1 MPAALPA
8 EAKHGRCYCY
18 CWRHHALLLL
28 GGSPPSVAHNPPQS
42 YQGQFAFFNWKFAQ
56 LLKKKKVGNPQPNA
70 KRSFARVKGLR
81 YQLCHGLRAG
91 ARWQTQTLTQ
101 ELSAIPRSALNQQV
115 EKSPSAPSPR
125 SSTHT
130 GEPPGQDFSSLP
142 IFYSSCPLRA
152 AEPQQGSGLLP
163 GGGSPGRDA
172 RAVGTVGTF
181 LTALQFMYLC
191 LENLGGCLQ

>member
-1 MPAALPA
+1 MLEAPRAAAARGLSTQ
-8 EAKHGRCYCY
+8 RCPQP
-18 CWRHHALLLL
+18 
-28 GGSPPSVAHNPPQS
+28 SPELS
-42 YQGQFAFFNWKFAQ
+42 GQICIFQ
-56 LLKKKKVGNPQPNA
+56 LEICTTSKKKKVGNPQPNA

-81 YQLCHGLRAG
+81 YQPCHGLGAG

-115 EKSPSAPSPR
+115 EKSPLAPSPH
-125 SSTHT
+125 SSTHM
-130 GEPPGQDFSSLP
+130 GEPPGHDFSSLP

-152 AEPQQGSGLLP
+152 AEPQLGSGLLP

-181 LTALQFMYLC
+181 LTALQFTYLC

>member
-1 MPAALPA
+1 M
-8 EAKHGRCYCY
+8 
-18 CWRHHALLLL
+18 LLLEAPRAAAAWGL
-28 GGSPPSVAHNPPQS
+28 STQHCPQPSPKLS
-42 YQGQFAFFNWKFAQ
+42 GQICIFQ
-56 LLKKKKVGNPQPNA
+56 LEICTTSKKVGNLQPNA
-70 KRSFARVKGLR
+70 KRSFARVKGLH
-81 YQLCHGLRAG
+81 YQPCHGLGAG
-91 ARWQTQTLTQ
+91 ARWQTLTQ
-101 ELSAIPRSALNQQV
+101 ELNAIPRSALNQQV
-115 EKSPSAPSPR
+115 EKSPLAPSPH

-152 AEPQQGSGLLP
+152 AEPQLGSGLLP

-181 LTALQFMYLC
+181 LTALQFTYLC